1 MPPVVPSLALTIA
14 TTLMVALTIA
24 SDSQR
29 APRWRLYRA
38 RVLVHSL
45 QAESSRASKHLFLR
59 GGNIKNNDLNDE
71 LIKALLG
78 GSSSSITL

>member
-1 MPPVVPSLALTIA
+1 MPPVVPSFALTIA

-29 APRWRLYRA
+29 APRWR
-38 RVLVHSL
+38 
-45 QAESSRASKHLFLR
+45 LFLR